1 MKRVIVTGGTSGIGK
16 AAAKLFLEHGDK
28 VAIIGRD
35 KTKGE
40 AVENELKH
48 NYLKFFPADIRN
60 VEECEKV
67 VKNAANFLGGA
78 DILIN
83 SAGIYLEKPVSDTDE
98 KDFDDIM
105 SVNVKGTFFMTKAVL
120 PLFMK
125 NNGGSVV
132 NIASD
137 AGIRGNYGCSIYSAS
152 KGAIVALTKS
162 LSLELASL
170 NIRVNAVAPG
180 DVLTPMTEAQLKSGD
195 NALDEMAALYPLKR
209 IGTASEIAEAIFF
222 LASDKSSFT
231 TGAILSVDG
240 GITA

>member
-16 AAAKLFLEHGDK
+16 AAAKLFLERGEK

-48 NYLKFFPADIRN
+48 NDLKFFPADIRN
-60 VEECEKV
+60 VEECESI
-67 VKNAANFLGGA
+67 VKNAADFLGGV
-78 DILIN
+78 DILVN
-83 SAGIYLEKPVSDTDE
+83 SAGIYLEKSVSDSLE
-98 KDFDDIM
+98 SDFDDIM
-105 SVNVKGTFFMTKAVL
+105 NTNVKGTFFITKAVL
-120 PLFMK
+120 PLFMQ

-209 IGTASEIAEAIFF
+209 IGTASEIAEAIVF

>member
-16 AAAKLFLEHGDK
+16 AAAKLFLERGEK

-48 NYLKFFPADIRN
+48 HDLKFFPADIRY

-120 PLFMK
+120 PLFMQ

-170 NIRVNAVAPG
+170 NIRVNSVAPG
-180 DVLTPMTEAQLKSGD
+180 DVLTPMTEAQLKGGD

-209 IGTASEIAEAIFF
+209 IGTASEIAEAIVF

>member
-16 AAAKLFLEHGDK
+16 AAAKLFLERGEK

-48 NYLKFFPADIRN
+48 NYLKFFPTDIRN

-105 SVNVKGTFFMTKAVL
+105 SVNVKGTFFMTRAVL
-120 PLFMK
+120 PLFMQ

-209 IGTASEIAEAIFF
+209 IGTASEIAEAIVF